1 VAQLKNATIPGS
13 LGGRLAELTPE
24 RIALGLTTYIVLL
37 FSLSFHEA
45 AHAWAALRMGDDTAL
60 REGRISLNPIVHID
74 LIGTVLLPLMM
85 FVSSGTPLFGWAKPT
100 PYNPANFRRDRSL
113 AVGHVTV
120 ASAGPISN
128 LILATIFTALL
139 FVAVRLGLI
148 HSERDPALILLA
160 AGVQINVVLAIF
172 NLVPLPPLDGS
183 KVASFGLPPALGE
196 AYDRLMGP
204 YGAWILLILFAT
216 GALGAVLAPITGLL
230 TTLLFNMA
238 L

>member
-1 VAQLKNATIPGS
+1 MLRSRVL

-24 RIALGLTTYIVLL
+24 HIALGLTTYIVLL

-74 LIGTVLLPLMM
+74 PIGTVVLPLAM
-85 FVSSGTPLFGWAKPT
+85 FLSSGTPLFGWAKPT

-113 AVGHVTV
+113 AAGHVTV

-128 LILATIFTALL
+128 LILAAIFTAVL

-148 HSERDPALILLA
+148 HTEREPALILLA

-183 KVASFGLPPALGE
+183 KVASFGLPRSLADP
-196 AYDRLMGP
+196 YDRIMVP
-204 YGAWILLILFAT
+204 YGAWILLALFAT
-216 GALGAVLAPITGLL
+216 GALGAVLSPITSLL
-230 TTLLFNMA
+230 TTLLFSMA
-238 L
+238 I